1 MPKGTVHPVYIP
13 ISLAIGFLISLL
25 IGRSKSAKLK
35 SVRKKEATEEHPESS
50 DGWKQSTANM
60 KKEKDESYIFS
71 RFVFFVRADCGNDF
85 SDTL

>member
-1 MPKGTVHPVYIP
+1 MQTAAEAPHTQALPE
-13 ISLAIGFLISLL
+13 
-25 IGRSKSAKLK
+25 
-35 SVRKKEATEEHPESS
+35 EATEEHPESS

-71 RFVFFVRADCGNDF
+71 RFVFFVRTDCGNDF